1 MTVSFKTAQLRR
13 GTIAYMSENALRAL
27 PNIGPA
33 IAKKLLRLGI
43 EQPADLRGQ
52 DPEQLFRRLCDLDGR
67 RHDPCLLDTFVAA
80 VDHANGA
87 PARPWWYYSRQ
98 RKAGADPQN

>member
-1 MTVSFKTAQLRR
+1 LFKPTLLPSDTNEA
-13 GTIAYMSENALRAL
+13 MNENDLKAL

-33 IAKKLLRLGI
+33 VAKMLMRLGV
-43 EQPADLRGQ
+43 ERPADLRGQ
-52 DPEQLFRRLCDLDGR
+52 DPEQLFHRLCDLDGR

-87 PARPWWYYSRQ
+87 PARPWWSYSRA
-98 RKAGADPQN
+98 RKNRDGP